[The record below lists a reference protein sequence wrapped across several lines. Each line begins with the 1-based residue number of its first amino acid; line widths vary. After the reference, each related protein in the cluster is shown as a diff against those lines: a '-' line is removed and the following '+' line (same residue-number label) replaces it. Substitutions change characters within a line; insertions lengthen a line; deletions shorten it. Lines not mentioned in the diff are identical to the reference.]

1 MSQTPTNHPPLQV
14 TDLPLDEQIL
24 MRLDEII
31 GLLDRMAT
39 QLEDDLPLFWP
50 GDLME
55 RAGADEV
62 DDIFFVGDWSDDEE
76 ERLH

>member
-14 TDLPLDEQIL
+14 IDLPLGEQIL

-39 QLEDDLPLFWP
+39 QLEDDLPLFGP

-55 RAGADEV
+55 TAGADEV
-62 DDIFFVGDWSDDEE
+62 DDIFFVSDWPDDEE